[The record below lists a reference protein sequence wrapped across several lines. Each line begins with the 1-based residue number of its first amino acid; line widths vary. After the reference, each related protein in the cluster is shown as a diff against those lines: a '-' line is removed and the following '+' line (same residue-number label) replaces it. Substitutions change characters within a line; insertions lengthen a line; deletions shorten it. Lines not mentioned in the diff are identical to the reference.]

1 MLKLNCDEFMNEENI
16 KELEN
21 ELTNLNKEIT
31 KYKRLLKI
39 NKLSTIII
47 SLLALFL
54 FIKKINNSTITNK
67 SYLFASC
74 VMEYLSIS
82 SISHIDNIL
91 DSYNIK
97 EKNIKERINN
107 ELLELEKTKE
117 KEIDKEYINSNLYE
131 REIINTN
138 TNKKEY
144 KKIKKLK
151 KEE

>member
-91 DSYNIK
+91 DSYNII
-97 EKNIKERINN
+97 EKNIKESLNN
-107 ELLELEKTKE
+107 ELLELEKSKE
-117 KEIDKEYINSNLYE
+117 KELDKEYINSNLYA

>member
-54 FIKKINNSTITNK
+54 FIKNINNSTITNK

-107 ELLELEKTKE
+107 E
-117 KEIDKEYINSNLYE
+117 
-131 REIINTN
+131 
-138 TNKKEY
+138 
-144 KKIKKLK
+144 
-151 KEE
+151 

>member
-117 KEIDKEYINSNLYE
+117 IDKEYINSNLYE

-144 KKIKKLK
+144 KKIKTLK
-151 KEE
+151 KGE